1 MLQSQG
7 VLAIA
12 RPDVYSYASSFNALR
27 GVDGAAANSG
37 YTESGATILLWA
49 YQPEEERYQKMCPQQ
64 ESHYANSF
72 FFLNTC
78 LMLSVKG

>member
-49 YQPEEERYQKMCPQQ
+49 YQPEEERHQKMCRKSIEEVLQ
-64 ESHYANSF
+64 ESHYANSVF
-72 FFLNTC
+72 FKTH
-78 LMLSVKG
+78 V